1 MRVPK
6 LLLGNPVNEAL
17 GNCSLR
23 CSTSCIHAVAA
34 SRNGKLELPALNSQA
49 GAWELANPRS
59 HALRGN
65 AVPDALRPVLARGV
79 FLYTGPDSRRSAPL
93 TAFPRSAWEREC
105 TCGNDEASFSVCI
118 MISYLAGSTLIGIL
132 IGILSLRCGF
142 LLPPN
147 RLVSLL
153 PVEHPLPKLNPQPP
167 CSP

>member
-1 MRVPK
+1 MLVPK

-17 GNCSLR
+17 GNR
-23 CSTSCIHAVAA
+23 SCVALPPASMQVAA
-34 SRNGKLELPALNSQA
+34 SRVGKLELLALNSQA

-65 AVPDALRPVLARGV
+65 AVPDALRPVLARCA
-79 FLYTGPDSRRSAPL
+79 FLYTDRDSRRSAPL

-105 TCGNDEASFSVCI
+105 TCGNDKTSFSVCI
-118 MISYLAGSTLIGIL
+118 MIPYFAGSTLIGIL
-132 IGILSLRCGF
+132 IGMPPLRCGF